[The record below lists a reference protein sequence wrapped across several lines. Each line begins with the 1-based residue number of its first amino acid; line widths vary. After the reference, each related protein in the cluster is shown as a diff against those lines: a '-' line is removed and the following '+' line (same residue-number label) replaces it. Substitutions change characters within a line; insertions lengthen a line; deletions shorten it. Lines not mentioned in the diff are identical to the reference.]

1 MAKARCYEPAKE
13 QLRKALREISSR
25 LEERRQI
32 VKLPAIELMK
42 FNGEPQ
48 NWVPFKH
55 FKCFMVHLSEPEKM
69 SHLRSNVSHE
79 AWDAIKHFRSDLT
92 QNYMKAWTH
101 LNKRYTNNRKIVQA
115 EIDKLFA
122 LPKANNVRKFK
133 TQYNMIIDSL
143 ESLKGL
149 NIDTSS

>member
-1 MAKARCYEPAKE
+1 MF
-13 QLRKALREISSR
+13 
-25 LEERRQI
+25 ER
-32 VKLPAIELMK
+32 
-42 FNGEPQ
+42 
-48 NWVPFKH
+48 
-55 FKCFMVHLSEPEKM
+55 MVHNRRDLSEPEKM

-115 EIDKLFA
+115 EIDNLFA
-122 LPKANNVRKFK
+122 LPKANNVKTFK
-133 TQYNMIIDSL
+133 TQYNIR